1 MIIEKDK
8 FVAIHYTLKD
18 DDGNVLDS
26 SVDSTPL
33 AYLHGNGMLIPGLE
47 KQIEGKSEGDK
58 FSATVPP
65 EEAYGIY
72 DERLVAKIDRDRF
85 VEGSV
90 IEVGMQFQMMTPA
103 GPTIVTVKEVNG
115 NEITVDGNH
124 QLADKT
130 LHFEIE
136 VVEVRDP
143 SEEELARFQGNGGG
157 CGGCGGGCGGCGG
170 DCGGNCDG
178 DCGGDC
184 NCENGGCGGEG
195 GCGNC

>member
-157 CGGCGGGCGGCGG
+157 CGGCGG